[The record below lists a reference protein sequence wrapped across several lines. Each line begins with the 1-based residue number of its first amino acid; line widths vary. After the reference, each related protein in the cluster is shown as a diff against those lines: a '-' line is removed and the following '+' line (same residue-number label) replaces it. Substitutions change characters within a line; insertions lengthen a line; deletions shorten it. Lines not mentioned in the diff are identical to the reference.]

1 MAKVELTKDEWE
13 WLQKLGSHSNTM
25 LTEAMADKLK
35 KLGLAEQKL
44 GGTGISSAG
53 KRRLQMGR

>member
-13 WLQKLGSHSNTM
+13 WLQKLASHNNAM
-25 LTEAMADKLK
+25 LTVAMADRLK

-53 KRRLQMGR
+53 KRRLLLGR